1 MKLVIPQV
9 ATPLTIDPPQLRLQ
23 MQTPDL
29 RVFRHLITMQ
39 GQAVDNGIEHR
50 LSHQRPMKR
59 PLCLDRGGLFTGHAG
74 GEQQGPHAVI
84 PGQWTNAAFDTGHQA
99 QALACEAEVAHGR
112 VPSNEPCSARN
123 PQAVSIL
130 NAVPSLS
137 SSIEEQF
144 RKMENWR

>member
-1 MKLVIPQV
+1 
-9 ATPLTIDPPQLRLQ
+9 

-29 RVFRHLITMQ
+29 RVLGHLVPMQ

-50 LSHQRPMKR
+50 FGHQWPMKR
-59 PLCLDRGGLFTGHAG
+59 ALRLDRGGLFTGHAG
-74 GEQQGPHAVI
+74 GEQQRPHAVVT
-84 PGQWTNAAFDTGHQA
+84 GQRADAAFDTGHQA

-112 VPSNEPCSARN
+112 VPSKEPCSARN

-137 SSIEEQF
+137 SSIEEPL